1 MIPSGS
7 FIHRPIVQVAAC
19 TEQIRPLRSR
29 FGNDAGTSIH
39 VITFLL
45 FSVIVFQAS
54 SPGALRG
61 LREARP
67 AG

>member
-1 MIPSGS
+1 MAGMLFVLYLLYVELIELRQLCPY
-7 FIHRPIVQVAAC
+7 C
-19 TEQIRPLRSR
+19 TR
-29 FGNDAGTSIH
+29 IH

-54 SPGALRG
+54 SPGAPRG
-61 LREARP
+61 LRQARP